1 MSNYIG
7 VECYR
12 EADVYLFQGELSD
25 IIPKLRDDWPCLE
38 TLRVFS
44 LKPTTEL
51 FQGATS
57 EKMKFPCTRLKLE
70 YTLDAGDTLEE
81 LTDRLKKLLSELP
94 EEIAQAEKQRLI
106 GILQGDKSTGQ

>member
-12 EADVYLFQGELSD
+12 EADVYLFQGELSE
-25 IIPKLRDDWPCLE
+25 IIPELRDNWPCLE

-44 LKPTTEL
+44 LKPSTGLYEGST
-51 FQGATS
+51 
-57 EKMKFPCTRLKLE
+57 EKMKFPCMRLNLE
-70 YTLDAGDTLEE
+70 YTLDAGDTLEV
-81 LTDRLKKLLSELP
+81 LTDRLKKLLNELP
-94 EEIAQAEKQRLI
+94 EEIAQAERQRLI